1 MKKVI
6 ITGPTGAIGNA
17 LIEECINNNVEVFAV
32 CRPGSDRIKNL
43 PKNSKLHIVEYDLKN
58 LGKAFEALPND
69 CDVLYHFAWAGTFG
83 DVRNDMALQVKNI
96 QYTLDAVDLA
106 YKCGCHTFVGAG
118 SQAEYGRV
126 EGKLRADT
134 PAFPENGYG
143 MAKLCAGE
151 MSRVQAHK
159 CGMKHVWTRILSVYG
174 PYDGNYTM
182 VMSTINKL
190 LNSEIPSFTKGEQ
203 MWDFLY
209 AKDAGAIMFAL
220 GSDKS
225 IDGKIYCLGSGV
237 ARPLKEYI
245 EIIRD
250 SINPNLKLNL
260 GAIPYAKNQVMYLC
274 ADNSDL
280 INDLNYEYRYDYS
293 TGIKET
299 IDWVK
304 GNN

>member
-6 ITGPTGAIGNA
+6 ITGPTGAVGHA
-17 LIEECINNNVEVFAV
+17 LIEECINNGVEVFAV
-32 CRPGSDRIKNL
+32 CRPGSDRIKSL
-43 PKNSKLHIVEYDLKN
+43 PSNNRLHIIEYDLNN
-58 LGKAFEALPND
+58 LGKAGEALPKD

-83 DVRNDMALQVKNI
+83 DVRNDMTLQVKNI
-96 QYTLDAVDLA
+96 QYTLDAVYLA
-106 YKCGCHTFVGAG
+106 HECGCHTFVGAG

-159 CGMKHVWTRILSVYG
+159 YGMKHIWTRILSVYG

-190 LNSEIPSFTKGEQ
+190 LNGETPSFTKGEQ

-209 AKDAGAIMFAL
+209 SKDVGAIMFNL

-225 IDGKIYCLGSGV
+225 VDGKIYCLGSGV
-237 ARPLKEYI
+237 AKPLKEYI

-250 SINPNLKLNL
+250 SINPQLQLNF

-274 ADNSDL
+274 ADNSDVV
-280 INDLNYEYRYDYS
+280 NDLSYEYRYDFIK
-293 TGIKET
+293 GIKET
-299 IDWVK
+299 IAWIK